1 MRNFAKL
8 FYITII
14 LTLLCFSIQTT
25 LFIKSFNINSVLNNI
40 NLISSNEFKGR
51 LSGSIEN
58 RQVSEYIRDNFKSN
72 NLLPFEENYFHSF
85 GCFYPSKIEGNPY
98 LKVIDSQGNL
108 VKNYSYGK
116 DFKEDMLNFREN
128 AFSFSNENVIIQNDF
143 MNINYNN
150 GNFLIYSTN
159 DYGSNFRSSFVKEAP
174 YNMYVVTN
182 KKVFSEI
189 KDFIKSGHKIN
200 CFIPYSIKETELNN
214 VVGYIKGKNPNNA
227 PIIISSHFD
236 HLGEDLNGTIYSGA
250 LDNAS
255 GTSFMLE
262 LVKYIKSLGTPN
274 RDIIF
279 VSFNAEE
286 FGCLG
291 SKAFVDK
298 YYSKIKNSTLL
309 NFDMIGGSESVPL
322 CIMGSDKDTAN
333 TPLIKELS
341 VLCSFKNIN
350 FNYMFENASDH
361 YFFREKGINA
371 ITFCD
376 NDISKIHTPKDKI
389 EFINKNSIKRCYNV
403 ASLKI
408 INSAFSGNLFYIYYK
423 EIMIISF
430 ILLFVFI
437 KRQQRNKTKIIN
449 LNKYLL

>member
-8 FYITII
+8 FYIAII
-14 LTLLCFSIQTT
+14 LTFLCFSIQTA
-25 LFIKSFNINSVLNNI
+25 LFIESFNIDSVINNI
-40 NLISSNEFKGR
+40 NLISCDKFKGR
-51 LSGSIEN
+51 LPGSKEN
-58 RQVSEYIRDNFKSN
+58 RQVAEYIKNNFKSN
-72 NLLPFEENYFHSF
+72 NLIPFEKNFSQDF
-85 GCFYPSKIEGNPY
+85 GCFYPSRIHGKPY
-98 LKVIDSQGNL
+98 LRVMDSSGNL
-108 VKNYSYGK
+108 VKDYSYGE

-128 AFSFSNENVIIQNDF
+128 KFSFSNENVMIKDDF

-150 GNFLIYSTN
+150 GNFLIYTTK
-159 DYGSNFRSSFVKEAP
+159 DYDSNFRSSFVKEAP

-182 KKVFSEI
+182 GKVFSEI
-189 KDFIKSGHKIN
+189 KNFLQSGNKID
-200 CFIPYSIKETELNN
+200 CFIPYSIKETELSNI
-214 VVGYIKGKNPNNA
+214 VGYIKGINSNDD

-236 HLGEDLNGTIYSGA
+236 HLGEDLKGTIYSGA

-262 LVKYIKSLGTPN
+262 LIKYVKSLGTPN

-291 SKAFVDK
+291 SKAFIEK
-298 YYSKIKNSTLL
+298 YYSKIKNATVL
-309 NFDMIGGSESVPL
+309 NFDMIGGRESIPL

-341 VLCSFKNIN
+341 RLCSSKNID

-361 YFFREKGINA
+361 YFFRQKDIDA

-376 NDISKIHTPKDKI
+376 NDTSKIHTPKDKI
-389 EFINKNSIKRCYNV
+389 QFINKNSIKRCYKV

-408 INSAFSGNLFYIYYK
+408 IKSAFKENLFYIYYK
-423 EIMIISF
+423 EFIIGSS
-430 ILLFVFI
+430 ILLYIFI
-437 KRQQRNKTKIIN
+437 KKEERK
-449 LNKYLL
+449 

>member
-1 MRNFAKL
+1 MKNFAKL

-14 LTLLCFSIQTT
+14 LTLLCFSIQTA
-25 LFIKSFNINSVLNNI
+25 LFIKSFNINSVLTNI
-40 NLISSNEFKGR
+40 KLISSDEFRGR
-51 LSGSIEN
+51 LPGSIEN
-58 RQVSEYIRDNFKSN
+58 KQVAEYIKNNFKNS
-72 NLLPFEENYFHSF
+72 NLLPFEQNFSHKF
-85 GCFYPSKIEGNPY
+85 GCFYPSKIQGNPY
-98 LKVIDSQGNL
+98 LKILDAEGNL
-108 VKNYSYGK
+108 VKSYSYGK

-128 AFSFSNENVIIQNDF
+128 IFSFSNKNVIVKNNF

-150 GNFLIYSTN
+150 GHFIIYTTG
-159 DYGSNFRSSFVKEAP
+159 DYNSNFRSSFVKEAP
-174 YNMYVVTN
+174 FNMYVVTDKN
-182 KKVFSEI
+182 VFSEL
-189 KDFIKSGHKIN
+189 KNYIKSGYKVN
-200 CFIPYSIKETELNN
+200 CFIPYSIKETELSN
-214 VVGYIKGKNPNNA
+214 VVGYIKGVHSNDS

-236 HLGEDLNGTIYSGA
+236 HLGEDLKGTIYNGA

-279 VSFNAEE
+279 ISFNAEE

-291 SKAFVDK
+291 SRAFVEK
-298 YYSKIKNSTLL
+298 YYSKIKNATLL

-322 CIMGSDKDTAN
+322 CIMGSNKDTAN

-341 VLCSFKNIN
+341 YLCSSKNID

-361 YFFREKGINA
+361 YFFREKGIDA

-376 NDISKIHTPKDKI
+376 NDTSKIHTPKDKI

-408 INSAFSGNLFYIYYK
+408 INSAFKGNLFYIYYK
-423 EIMIISF
+423 EFLIVSSV
-430 ILLFVFI
+430 LLLIFI
-437 KRQQRNKTKIIN
+437 KRQRRYKLRVLRFK
-449 LNKYLL
+449 

>member
-1 MRNFAKL
+1 MKNFAKL

-14 LTLLCFSIQTT
+14 LTFLCFSIQTA
-25 LFIKSFNINSVLNNI
+25 LFIKSFNITSVLNNI
-40 NLISSNEFKGR
+40 NLISSSKFKGR
-51 LSGSIEN
+51 LPGSIEN
-58 RQVSEYIRDNFKSN
+58 RQVSEYIKDTFKRN
-72 NLLPFEENYFHSF
+72 NLLPFEKDYFHNF
-85 GCFYPSKIEGNPY
+85 GCFYPSKTGGNPY

-108 VKNYSYGK
+108 VKSYSYGK

-128 AFSFSNENVIIQNDF
+128 TFLFSDKNVIVQNDF

-150 GNFLIYSTN
+150 GNFLIYATE
-159 DYGSNFRSSFVKEAP
+159 DYASNFRSSFVKEAP

-182 KKVFSEI
+182 KIVFSEL
-189 KDFIKSGHKIN
+189 KDFVKSGCKII

-214 VVGYIKGKNPNNA
+214 VVGYIKGVNPNNA

-236 HLGEDLNGTIYSGA
+236 HLGEDLKGTIYSGA

-262 LVKYIKSLGTPN
+262 LVEYIKSLGTPD

-291 SKAFVDK
+291 SRAFVDK
-298 YYSKIKNSTLL
+298 YYSKIKNATLL

-341 VLCSFKNIN
+341 ALCVYKNVN

-376 NDISKIHTPKDKI
+376 NDTSKIHTPKDKI

-408 INSAFSGNLFYIYYK
+408 INSAFRGNLFYIYYK
-423 EIMIISF
+423 EFLIVSSV
-430 ILLFVFI
+430 LLLIFI
-437 KRQQRNKTKIIN
+437 KRQKRYKLRVLRFK
-449 LNKYLL
+449 

>member
-1 MRNFAKL
+1 MKNFTKS

-14 LTLLCFSIQTT
+14 LTFLCFSIQTA
-25 LFIKSFNINSVLNNI
+25 LFIKSFNVNSVLNNI
-40 NLISSNEFKGR
+40 DLISSNKFKGR
-51 LSGSIEN
+51 LPGSIEN
-58 RQVSEYIRDNFKSN
+58 KQVAEYIKDNFKRN
-72 NLLPFEENYFHSF
+72 NLLPFEKDYFHNF
-85 GCFYPSKIEGNPY
+85 GCFYPSKISGTPY

-108 VKNYSYGK
+108 VKSYSYGK

-128 AFSFSNENVIIQNDF
+128 SFLFSNKNVIIQNDF

-150 GNFLIYSTN
+150 GNFLIYASE
-159 DYGSNFRSSFVKEAP
+159 DYPSNFRSSFVKEAP

-182 KKVFSEI
+182 KLVFSEL
-189 KDFIKSGHKIN
+189 KNFIESGCKII

-214 VVGYIKGKNPNNA
+214 VVGYIKGVNPNNA
-227 PIIISSHFD
+227 PIVISSHFD

-262 LVKYIKSLGTPN
+262 LVKYIQSLGTPD

-298 YYSKIKNSTLL
+298 YYNKIKNATLL

-322 CIMGSDKDTAN
+322 CIMGSDRDTAN

-341 VLCSFKNIN
+341 TLCAYKNIN

-376 NDISKIHTPKDKI
+376 NDTSKIHTPKDKL
-389 EFINKNSIKRCYNV
+389 EFINKNSIKRCYDV

-408 INSAFSGNLFYIYYK
+408 INSAFGGNLFYIYYK
-423 EIMIISF
+423 EFLIVSSV
-430 ILLFVFI
+430 LLLIFI
-437 KRQQRNKTKIIN
+437 KIQR
-449 LNKYLL
+449 KYKLRI